1 MTLPPHPSLSREDG
15 GISFRVTDLPTV
27 APVRRPR
34 KAAEDALLTLDALTG
49 EYARLLLI
57 MDRTSLLRSVA
68 ETVRRA
74 TGAHVGMVAPLETDD
89 LIVIRFL
96 AGARGPWLR
105 DVSVPAGL
113 GIGGKALAARRPVL
127 VDDYLAARSIT
138 HDFDRPVRDEGLRSM
153 VAVPVVSG
161 GAVAGV
167 IYAGVRGEGQ
177 LGGRA
182 IQTMT
187 EIASRAGLALEVQ
200 AGAGRSAALAAAH
213 EQHRAAIDL
222 HDSVGAML
230 FRISAEVRA
239 LRGADGCSPAV
250 VSRLATLENQV
261 AEATAALREALM
273 ALHETAGEHELA
285 VAVQGDCRAFEERT
299 GVSASAIA
307 LSDMP
312 PLDAQRQHVLRRVA
326 REALLNVEKHARAGS
341 VVVSLGRLDGGVTLV
356 VTDDGVGMA
365 PAAERDGGL
374 GLASLEASVVQVGG
388 TFRVV
393 SGDDGGTTVRAWV
406 PCL

>member
-1 MTLPPHPSLSREDG
+1 
-15 GISFRVTDLPTV
+15 
-27 APVRRPR
+27 
-34 KAAEDALLTLDALTG
+34 
-49 EYARLLLI
+49 
-57 MDRTSLLRSVA
+57 
-68 ETVRRA
+68 
-74 TGAHVGMVAPLETDD
+74 
-89 LIVIRFL
+89 
-96 AGARGPWLR
+96 
-105 DVSVPAGL
+105 
-113 GIGGKALAARRPVL
+113 
-127 VDDYLAARSIT
+127 
-138 HDFDRPVRDEGLRSM
+138 
-153 VAVPVVSG
+153 
-161 GAVAGV
+161 
-167 IYAGVRGEGQ
+167 
-177 LGGRA
+177 
-182 IQTMT
+182 
-187 EIASRAGLALEVQ
+187 ASRAGLALEVQ

-250 VSRLATLENQV
+250 LSRLATLENQV
-261 AEATAALREALM
+261 ADATAAL
-273 ALHETAGEHELA
+273 
-285 VAVQGDCRAFEERT
+285 
-299 GVSASAIA
+299 
-307 LSDMP
+307 
-312 PLDAQRQHVLRRVA
+312 

>member
-1 MTLPPHPSLSREDG
+1 M
-15 GISFRVTDLPTV
+15 TDLPTV
-27 APVRRPR
+27 GPVRRSR
-34 KAAEDALLTLDALTG
+34 EAAEDALLTLDALTG

-161 GAVAGV
+161 GAIAGV

-250 VSRLATLENQV
+250 LSRLATLENQV

-273 ALHETAGEHELA
+273 ALHETASEHELA

-326 REALLNVEKHARAGS
+326 REALLNVEKHAHAES
-341 VVVSLGRLDGGVTLV
+341 VVVSVFATRDGVGVTVSDDGAGLTSRPGFGTGLGLPATADRLARVGGTLSIAGNDDGGVTL
-356 VTDDGVGMA
+356 
-365 PAAERDGGL
+365 
-374 GLASLEASVVQVGG
+374 Q
-388 TFRVV
+388 
-393 SGDDGGTTVRAWV
+393 AWV
-406 PCL
+406 PA